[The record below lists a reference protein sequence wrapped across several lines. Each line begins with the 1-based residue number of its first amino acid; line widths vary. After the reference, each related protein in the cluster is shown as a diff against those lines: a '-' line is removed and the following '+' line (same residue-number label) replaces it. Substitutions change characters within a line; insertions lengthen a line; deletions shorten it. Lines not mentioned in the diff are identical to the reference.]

1 MMKKCRKCETEKELS
16 DFGNYKSST
25 DGKDSYCKDCR
36 RKINLEAQ
44 KKYRSIDSNRKKMY
58 ESQSEYIS
66 KNKEKVR
73 ETQRNKRKKHG
84 KKYALDERKHIDQI
98 SDYYISNLLQI
109 SMEELNQLKDRS
121 PELIEA
127 KRAVI
132 KLKRELG
139 VAKGRPK
146 KY

>member
-1 MMKKCRKCETEKELS
+1 MMKDCRKCKTKKELS

-25 DGKDSYCKDCR
+25 DGKDSYCKSCR
-36 RKINLEAQ
+36 RGINLEAQ

-84 KKYALDERKHIDQI
+84 KKYALNERKHHDQI
-98 SDYYISNLLQI
+98 SDYYISNLFQI
-109 SMEELNQLKDRS
+109 SMKELNQLKERS

-127 KRAVI
+127 KRDII

-139 VAKGRPK
+139 IAIGRPRK
-146 KY
+146 H